1 MKFDELDDDTR
12 DVIIFG
18 LMCYST
24 EVDDFIFKLA
34 RSKEYDRDGDVIE

>member
-12 DVIIFG
+12 DMIIDG

-24 EVDDFIFKLA
+24 EVDDFSRLPERRIQ
-34 RSKEYDRDGDVIE
+34 RDT